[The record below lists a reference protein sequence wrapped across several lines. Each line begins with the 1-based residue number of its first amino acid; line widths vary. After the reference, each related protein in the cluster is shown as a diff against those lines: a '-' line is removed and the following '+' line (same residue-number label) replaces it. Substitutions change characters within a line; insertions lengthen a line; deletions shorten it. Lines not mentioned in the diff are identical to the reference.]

1 MIRVF
6 TIGYEGTDIERFA
19 NTLKL
24 VGVDVLVDVRAVAV
38 SRKKG
43 FSKRALAEHLAL
55 LGIEYLHEIGLGDP
69 KDGRVAARAG
79 DFARFRSIY
88 GDHLDGI
95 LARDSILRISQVAES
110 RSVCLMCFE
119 RDPSQ
124 CHRSMVADLL
134 KDLGHSV
141 LDLFADHPGRYV
153 GFASKIARRD
163 AREGIAAAE

>member
-6 TIGYEGTDIERFA
+6 TIGYEGTDIERFVH
-19 NTLKL
+19 TLKL

-43 FSKRALAEHLAL
+43 FSKRALAECLAL
-55 LGIEYLHEIGLGDP
+55 SGIEYRHEVNLGDP
-69 KDGRVAARAG
+69 KEGRVAARAG
-79 DFARFRSIY
+79 EFSRFRAIY
-88 GDHLDGI
+88 RNHLDENF
-95 LARDSILRISQVAES
+95 AKNSIFLISEVAES
-110 RSVCLMCFE
+110 QSVCLMCFE

-124 CHRSMVADLL
+124 CHRSMIADLL

-153 GFASKIARRD
+153 GFSSKVARRD
-163 AREGIAAAE
+163 ARESLAAAE

>member
-19 NTLKL
+19 HTLKL

-43 FSKRALAEHLAL
+43 FSKRALAEYLAL
-55 LGIEYLHEIGLGDP
+55 LGIEYRHEIDLGDP
-69 KDGRVAARAG
+69 KEGRVAARAG
-79 DFARFRSIY
+79 DFSRFRSIY
-88 GDHLDGI
+88 GEHLDGI
-95 LARDSILRISQVAES
+95 LARNSISRISQVAES
-110 RSVCLMCFE
+110 RSICLMCFE

-134 KDLGHSV
+134 KDFGHSV

-163 AREGIAAAE
+163 AREGVAAAE

>member
-6 TIGYEGTDIERFA
+6 TIGYEGTDIERFVH
-19 NTLKL
+19 TLKL
-24 VGVDVLVDVRAVAV
+24 AGIDVLVDVRAVAI
-38 SRKKG
+38 SRKRG
-43 FSKRALAEHLAL
+43 FSKRALTEHLAFS
-55 LGIEYLHEIGLGDP
+55 GIEYRHEIDLGDP
-69 KDGRVAARAG
+69 KVGRIAARAG
-79 DFARFRSIY
+79 DFSRFRAIY
-88 GDHLDGI
+88 GDHLNND
-95 LARDSILRISQVAES
+95 LARNSISLISQVAES

-153 GFASKIARRD
+153 GFKSKIARRD
-163 AREGIAAAE
+163 ACEGVAAAE

>member
-6 TIGYEGTDIERFA
+6 TIGYEGTDIERFVH
-19 NTLKL
+19 TLKL
-24 VGVDVLVDVRAVAV
+24 VGIDVLVDVRAVAV

-55 LGIEYLHEIGLGDP
+55 SGIEYRHEIDLGDP
-69 KDGRVAARAG
+69 KEGRVAARAG
-79 DFARFRSIY
+79 DFSRFRAIY
-88 GDHLDGI
+88 GDHLNEKS
-95 LARDSILRISQVAES
+95 ARESVTLISEVAES
-110 RSVCLMCFE
+110 QSVCLMCFE

-141 LDLFADHPGRYV
+141 LDLFADHPGLYV

-163 AREGIAAAE
+163 TSEGLAAAE